1 MLFTSVVFIL
11 SSWINPFT
19 NLYVS
24 FQTFLCRFFYQN
36 RFQHVPTNKSCPYF
50 QDCWTIEF
58 VCWESFGQ
66 LLWHHHGAHTKMVGP
81 TWGREKKD
89 VSYPNLWLFDTL
101 DDFYVHMPT
110 WCWQIYLTSWCKC
123 LEYPL
128 LVANI
133 VPIII
138 FILELRISRSWYL
151 DSCGTSMLWRFQQD
165 VSRWSKKYRCSCNCQ
180 WLNGI
185 EDPRNLIFVTQ
196 SPKASHFPMCF
207 FVFSDGISVFFV

>member
-1 MLFTSVVFIL
+1 M
-11 SSWINPFT
+11 
-19 NLYVS
+19 
-24 FQTFLCRFFYQN
+24 
-36 RFQHVPTNKSCPYF
+36 CPI
-50 QDCWTIEF
+50 QI
-58 VCWESFGQ
+58 
-66 LLWHHHGAHTKMVGP
+66 
-81 TWGREKKD
+81 
-89 VSYPNLWLFDTL
+89 FDTL

-133 VPIII
+133 VLII

-185 EDPRNLIFVTQ
+185 EDPKNLIFVTQ

-207 FVFSDGISVFFV
+207 FVFSDGISVFFFNGFLWIQLWDDLRSASIERPSRFPENKLVWQSRNH